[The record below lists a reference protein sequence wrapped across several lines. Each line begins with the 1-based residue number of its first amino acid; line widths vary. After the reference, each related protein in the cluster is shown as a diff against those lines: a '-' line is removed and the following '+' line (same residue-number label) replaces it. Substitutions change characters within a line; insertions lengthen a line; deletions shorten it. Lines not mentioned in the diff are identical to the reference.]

1 MNKISRDL
9 LNKSEKIMINVFK
22 SNIMFKLLQNAEEK
36 KSDTK
41 IALKIVCLIEILSTK
56 ALETNNF
63 TQILK
68 TYLVYYESE

>member
-1 MNKISRDL
+1 
-9 LNKSEKIMINVFK
+9 MINVFK